1 MTRASR
7 TLSVPAIVLGGY
19 LAFLLTRYFYPP
31 HIPRF
36 QVESLFMWLVAAGV
50 MAICLRA
57 SSGRDEEPAPGA
69 PFTARH
75 HAAVAASFAAIA
87 FLEYGGA
94 LRVGLLSDD
103 FVLADWA
110 ARREWVHLA
119 ETGFVRPVVPL
130 LWAALSFVPGPLDL
144 TLHAANVLLHALN
157 AVLIV
162 ALAVR
167 LGMGRF
173 ASLVAGLLFLTSP
186 ALSEAVVWCSGMQ
199 DVLMTTLGLSA
210 ILAATAVG
218 MASERPQAAA
228 TGDGVMPDPV
238 RTGVRALLAVGS
250 AALALGVKE
259 TAVVIPVLAGVAAW
273 AAPPGLKRGITRLTL
288 AAMTL
293 IAIIYGIYRVA
304 GIYGVDSH
312 VPSSY
317 GQGVSRYLAKQL
329 IVEPFATLAEPWS
342 AVWARTHPFPSL
354 VRALLILGLLVA
366 GFSSWHRREAAF
378 SRAAALAAWVLLAVL
393 PVFSLF
399 HVSPTLEGSRYV
411 YLPAAG
417 FAMLLASLMG
427 ALART
432 TPGHSASTLI
442 GVLFLVFAA
451 PSVSALGAE
460 IGRWNDAA
468 RLRDAILAQVAG
480 NADLAGCRS
489 FTASGLAD
497 NVEGAYVFRNGL
509 VQALAPRRG
518 GASTGRPLEPARA
531 TPKAPAEHCQLS
543 WLGDRAI
550 VTADP

>member
-31 HIPRF
+31 RIPRF
-36 QVESLFMWLVAAGV
+36 QVESLFMWVVAAGV

-57 SSGRDEEPAPGA
+57 SPGRGEEPAPRA
-69 PFTARH
+69 PFTALRY
-75 HAAVAASFAAIA
+75 AAVAASFAAIA
-87 FLEYGGA
+87 FIEYGGA

-130 LWAALSFVPGPLDL
+130 FWAALSFVPGPLDL
-144 TLHAANVLLHALN
+144 TLHATNVLLHALN

-210 ILAATAVG
+210 VLAATAVG
-218 MASERPQAAA
+218 MPSERPRAA
-228 TGDGVMPDPV
+228 TGGERVPELAW
-238 RTGVRALLAVGS
+238 TGVRVLLAVTS

-259 TAVVIPVLAGVAAW
+259 TAIVVPVLAGVASW
-273 AAPPGLKRGITRLTL
+273 AAPPGLQRGITRLTL

-293 IAIIYGIYRVA
+293 IAIVYGIYRVA
-304 GIYGVDSH
+304 GVYRVDSH

-317 GQGVSRYLAKQL
+317 GQGMSRYLAKQL

-342 AVWARTHPFPSL
+342 AVWMRTHPFPSL
-354 VRALLILGLLVA
+354 VRALVIVGLLGA
-366 GFSSWHRREAAF
+366 GFLSWRRGEAAF
-378 SRAAALAAWVLLAVL
+378 SRATALAAWVLLAVL

-432 TPGHSASTLI
+432 TPGRSAPALI
-442 GVLFLVFAA
+442 GVLFLVFAV
-451 PSVSALGAE
+451 PSVRALGAE

-489 FTASGLAD
+489 FTASALAD
-497 NVEGAYVFRNGL
+497 NVEGAYVFRNGF
-509 VQALAPRRG
+509 VQALAARRG
-518 GASTGRPLEPARA
+518 GAPTGRPAEPERA
-531 TPKAPAEHCQLS
+531 TVKAPTEHCRLS

-550 VTADP
+550 VTAADP